1 MLIGI
6 TGKIG
11 SGKSII
17 CDEFK
22 NAGFIE
28 DNFANSLKQIGEII
42 GFEHYQLYG
51 TQEQKLEINNKWNIS
66 GREFMQ
72 KFGTELC
79 RNQLKQ
85 TIPNMKFDDNNTI
98 WVQIIKNKINNEYKN
113 KNIIIG
119 DCRFLDEAKM
129 IKDNGGII
137 IKIIRDNTDE
147 YKNSDMVNNI
157 NHEKF
162 HASNN
167 INHEKFHASE
177 IIMNDIIPDIIINN
191 NKDLLTYR
199 NKIKYIINNINE
211 LYNRNELFSI

>member
-22 NAGFIE
+22 DVGFIE

-85 TIPNMKFDDNNTI
+85 IIPNMKFDDNNTI

-119 DCRFLDEAKM
+119 DCRFLDESKL

-137 IKIIRDNTDE
+137 IKIIRSNNSDVNNSE
-147 YKNSDMVNNI
+147 YKNSDVNN
-157 NHEKF
+157 EKF
-162 HASNN
+162 HS
-167 INHEKFHASE
+167 SE
-177 IIMNDIIPDIIINN
+177 TIINDIIPDIIINN

-199 NKIKYIINNINE
+199 NKIKYIINNIND
-211 LYNRNELFSI
+211 LYNHNEIFNI

>member
-11 SGKSII
+11 SGKSVI

-28 DNFANSLKQIGEII
+28 DNFSSSLKQIGEII
-42 GFEHYQLYG
+42 GFEHHQLYG

-85 TIPNMKFDDNNTI
+85 TIPNMKFDNNNSI
-98 WVQIIKNKINNEYKN
+98 WVQIIQNKLYNEYKN

-119 DCRFLDEAKM
+119 DCRFLDEVKL

-137 IKIIRDNTDE
+137 IKIIRSSNTEDNNFISINTD
-147 YKNSDMVNNI
+147 NI
-157 NHEKF
+157 NNEKI
-162 HASNN
+162 HSSETTLDN
-167 INHEKFHASE
+167 IL
-177 IIMNDIIPDIIINN
+177 PDIIINN
-191 NKDLLTYR
+191 NKDLLSYR
-199 NKIKYIINNINE
+199 NKIKHVIKNINE
-211 LYNRNELFSI
+211 LYKHNELFNI

>member
-6 TGKIG
+6 SGKIG
-11 SGKSII
+11 SGKSVI
-17 CDEFK
+17 CNEFK
-22 NAGFIE
+22 NVGFIE

-79 RNQLKQ
+79 RNYLKQ
-85 TIPNMKFDDNNTI
+85 IIPNMKIDNNNSI
-98 WVQIIKNKINNEYKN
+98 WVQIIKNKIDNEYKN
-113 KNIIIG
+113 KNVIIG
-119 DCRFLDEAKM
+119 DCRFLDEFKM

-137 IKIIRDNTDE
+137 IKIIREKINDNKSNDI
-147 YKNSDMVNNI
+147 YDYII
-157 NHEKF
+157 NHEK
-162 HASNN
+162 
-167 INHEKFHASE
+167 NHSSE
-177 IIMNDIIPDIIINN
+177 TTIDNIIPDIIINN

-199 NKIKYIINNINE
+199 NKIKHVINNINE
-211 LYNRNELFSI
+211 LYKHNEIFNI